1 MEGKNMT
8 ACWDGLLGNMEIA
21 LILFFFIWLFGWA
34 KGSLGNAKL
43 AVLFAIIVVYLT
55 VFQYRELVWLAVG
68 LFLFATFG
76 KELFAKLEG
85 TK

>member
-1 MEGKNMT
+1 MT
-8 ACWDGLLGNMEIA
+8 AFWDGLMGNLEIA
-21 LILFFFIWLFGWA
+21 LILFFFVWLFGWA

-76 KELFAKLEG
+76 KEFFSKIG
-85 TK
+85 GSN